1 MLSRRSSVAH
11 SPSLRGATP
20 ASKRTLA
27 PAARSGPRRSAAVGT
42 PCRADLC
49 VTLLPLSHHLL
60 RRSIR
65 IYDWRL
71 LGWPGDDECA
81 PQRDERVAG
90 MLACTSVRV
99 KGRGTWQSL
108 QLGHAHGF
116 LPTLCLAP
124 GRRVVVCASA
134 VTIVVCGTSCA
145 VVVVTRTVWRHM
157 VTHASATRPAE
168 LSRSGVRI
176 GA

>member
-99 KGRGTWQSL
+99 KGRGRGVARGRVCSWVTLTASCRRCAWRQAGESL
-108 QLGHAHGF
+108 CVRQCGHYCGVRYIVCGCCSDAHG
-116 LPTLCLAP
+116 LA
-124 GRRVVVCASA
+124 
-134 VTIVVCGTSCA
+134 
-145 VVVVTRTVWRHM
+145 
-157 VTHASATRPAE
+157 THGHT
-168 LSRSGVRI
+168 RI
-176 GA
+176 GDSRHDTHIAT